1 MGLRELKKEQTRQ
14 LIAGTAWRLFAD
26 RGFDK
31 VTVAEIAREAQV
43 AEATVFNYFPSKEDL
58 FYSRFE
64 AFSARLADAVRDRD
78 PGEPALAAFRRAL
91 LEEGG
96 LLAQAEAG
104 DEEAL
109 ARLRTVNRV
118 IAESPALLA
127 REQQAMAR
135 SAADLAALL
144 AAETGAPRDDLR
156 PQVVANALLGLQR
169 AMIDYVR
176 RRVSS
181 GENLGGLAADVRKL
195 TAEAFALLEHGLAGY
210 AARAVTP
217 NRSASCPRRPSP
229 PSAGTSRSRRTAR
242 RSLQRADVHMRE
254 QPALAR
260 PHRHQRD
267 PEPPRVVVAL
277 PAGLL
282 RQHPDPHGRGPVV
295 TDLQVRD
302 GERPVHQAVG
312 EAGQPLIPGQD
323 EAERSYPS
331 ELAGQEPVQAAGVV
345 LLLGRRPALH
355 QVKHPVV
362 CGHRDL
368 PP

>member
-64 AFSARLADAVRDRD
+64 AFSARLADAVRDRE

-104 DEEAL
+104 GQEAL

-144 AAETGAPRDDLR
+144 AAETGAPPDDLR
-156 PQVVANALLGLQR
+156 PQVAANALLGLQR
-169 AMIDYVR
+169 AVIDYVR
-176 RRVSS
+176 GRVGS
-181 GENLGGLAADVRKL
+181 GDDLGGLAADVRKL
-195 TAEAFALLEHGLAGY
+195 TAEAFALLEQGLAGY
-210 AARAVTP
+210 DVRA
-217 NRSASCPRRPSP
+217 
-229 PSAGTSRSRRTAR
+229 
-242 RSLQRADVHMRE
+242 
-254 QPALAR
+254 
-260 PHRHQRD
+260 
-267 PEPPRVVVAL
+267 
-277 PAGLL
+277 
-282 RQHPDPHGRGPVV
+282 
-295 TDLQVRD
+295 
-302 GERPVHQAVG
+302 
-312 EAGQPLIPGQD
+312 
-323 EAERSYPS
+323 
-331 ELAGQEPVQAAGVV
+331 
-345 LLLGRRPALH
+345 
-355 QVKHPVV
+355 
-362 CGHRDL
+362 
-368 PP
+368 